1 VITTAQ
7 QSQPSRLQ
15 DYLAIAKP
23 RIAVMVL
30 FTVAIGF
37 VLGSQGT
44 PDWLVLL
51 HTCLGVGLAA
61 TASNALNQ
69 VIEQHS
75 DGQMARTRLRPLPA
89 GRLSRAEVTAF
100 GVVLA
105 LASATYLAL
114 TVNWLTAGL
123 TFLTILLYA
132 GVYTPL
138 KRYSEFCT
146 AAGAVP
152 GALPPVLGWVASG
165 APLNLQAG
173 LLFSI
178 LLFWQF
184 PHFLAIAWI
193 YRRDYSAAG
202 LKMLPSMGGSQA
214 PGMWALGHA
223 ILLLPFS
230 IGPWWTGLGG
240 VPYLLTAALL
250 GLLYCWA
257 SWCFLLDQ
265 NDATARRLLK
275 TSFAYLPGVFLALLF
290 DFVRLSS
297 TP

>member
-1 VITTAQ
+1 MSTLEGHPR
-7 QSQPSRLQ
+7 PSRLQ
-15 DYLAIAKP
+15 DYIAIAKP

-37 VLGSQGT
+37 VLGSEGS
-44 PDWLVLL
+44 PDWWALL
-51 HTCLGVGLAA
+51 HACLGVGLAA

-69 VIEQHS
+69 VIERHS
-75 DGQMARTRLRPLPA
+75 DGQMNRTKLRPLPA
-89 GRLSRAEVTAF
+89 GRLTTLEVALF

-105 LASATYLAL
+105 ITSAIYLAL

-146 AAGAVP
+146 AAGAIP

-165 APLNLQAG
+165 APLNFQAG

-202 LKMLPSMGGSQA
+202 LKMLPSLGGPQA
-214 PGMWALGHA
+214 PGIWALGHA
-223 ILLLPFS
+223 VLLLPFS

-240 VPYLLTAALL
+240 VPYLLTAAIL
-250 GLLYCWA
+250 GLLYAWA
-257 SWCFLLDQ
+257 AWGFLRDQ
-265 NDATARRLLK
+265 NDVTARRLLK